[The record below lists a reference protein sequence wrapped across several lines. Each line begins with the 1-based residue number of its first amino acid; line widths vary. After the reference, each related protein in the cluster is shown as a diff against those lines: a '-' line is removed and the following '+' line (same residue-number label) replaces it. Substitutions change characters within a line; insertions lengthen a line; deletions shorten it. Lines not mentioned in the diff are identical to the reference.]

1 MMVDLLLLG
10 LTIGLMILFDVVFY
24 SPDPNVQTNNK
35 DATNPPFNKALAFKN
50 AGIPDS
56 ALIACNKAISI
67 DSTDATGYYL
77 RAQINT
83 QLNKNNEAIKDYTRT
98 LKLSPNH
105 FQAYLNRG
113 MLCMQQKNRLS
124 AFIDFVNAIKI
135 SPVKSVSFLLS
146 CLFNS
151 IF

>member
-1 MMVDLLLLG
+1 MVDLLLLG
-10 LTIGLMILFDVVFY
+10 LTIALMILFDVVFY
-24 SPDPNVQTNNK
+24 SPDPNFQTVK
-35 DATNPPFNKALAFKN
+35 VEATNPLFNEALALKN
-50 AGIPDS
+50 TGNPDS
-56 ALIACNKAISI
+56 ALVACNKAISI

-113 MLCMQQKNRLS
+113 MLCMQQKNRLR
-124 AFIDFVNAIKI
+124 ACIDFVNAIKI
-135 SPVKSVSFLLS
+135 NPIKSVSYLVS
-146 CLFNS
+146 YLFNS

>member
-1 MMVDLLLLG
+1 MVDLLLLG
-10 LTIGLMILFDVVFY
+10 LTIALMILFDVVFY
-24 SPDPNVQTNNK
+24 SPDHNLKTENK
-35 DATNPPFNKALAFKN
+35 EVTNPLFNEALTFKN
-50 AGIPDS
+50 SGNPDS
-56 ALIACNKAISI
+56 ALVACNKAISI
-67 DSTDATGYYL
+67 DSIDATGYYL

-124 AFIDFVNAIKI
+124 AFVDFVNAIKI
-135 SPVKSVSFLLS
+135 SPIKSVSFLLS
-146 CLFNS
+146 CSFNS

>member
-1 MMVDLLLLG
+1 MVDLLLLG
-10 LTIGLMILFDVVFY
+10 LTIALMILFDVVFY
-24 SPDPNVQTNNK
+24 SPDPNLKTENK
-35 DATNPPFNKALAFKN
+35 EVTNPLFNEALALKN
-50 AGIPDS
+50 SDNPDS
-56 ALIACNKAISI
+56 ALVACNKAILI
-67 DSTDATGYYL
+67 DSTDASGYYL

-98 LKLSPNH
+98 LKLSPNY

-124 AFIDFVNAIKI
+124 AFVDFVNAIKI
-135 SPVKSVSFLLS
+135 SPIKSVSYLVS
-146 CLFNS
+146 YSFNS

>member
-1 MMVDLLLLG
+1 V
-10 LTIGLMILFDVVFY
+10 
-24 SPDPNVQTNNK
+24 
-35 DATNPPFNKALAFKN
+35 
-50 AGIPDS
+50 
-56 ALIACNKAISI
+56 ACNKAILI

-124 AFIDFVNAIKI
+124 AFVDFVNAIKI
-135 SPVKSVSFLLS
+135 SPIKSVSFLLS
-146 CLFNS
+146 CSFNN

>member
-1 MMVDLLLLG
+1 MVDLLLLG
-10 LTIGLMILFDVVFY
+10 LTIALMIIFDVVFY
-24 SPDPNVQTNNK
+24 SPDPNVQTVNK
-35 DATNPPFNKALAFKN
+35 ETTNPLFNQALAFKN
-50 AGIPDS
+50 ADNPDS
-56 ALIACNKAISI
+56 ALVACNKAISL

-83 QLNKNNEAIKDYTRT
+83 QLDRGNEAIKDYTRT

-113 MLCMQQKNRLS
+113 MLCLQQKNRLS
-124 AFIDFVNAIKI
+124 AFVDFVNAIRI
-135 SPVKSVSFLLS
+135 SPMKSVSYLVSNSL
-146 CLFNS
+146 NS